1 MKENLVKITNLWKKY
16 DNTEVIKDFN
26 LNIQKGEFITLLGP
40 SGCGKSTL
48 LRMIAGFEDPT
59 SGRILVNKID
69 IKDLPIQRRPTVTV
83 FQDYSLFP
91 HLTVYKNIKY
101 GLHLIREPIKN
112 VDKKIVVDIN
122 NFINIAKK
130 KSDSKIKDILAK
142 QNNLNKDYQKLK
154 LSISKNSILN
164 EVNLM
169 EENDL
174 DEKMESINQKFINKY
189 NTDIKKSI
197 PLKIKILEIF
207 NNLLMNLNINK
218 LINYKVD
225 DSMIEIDGDDRIGK
239 LNLIK
244 YYLAYERAYR
254 ENYFIEKNIEK
265 NRSLYNDL
273 DYWISYWQNYPIEE
287 KEWYERK
294 KLSRKL
300 TKLEEEKRIKDVIK
314 LIGLVGNE
322 NKFPHE
328 LSGGMQ
334 QRVALARAIIIEPEI
349 LLLDEP
355 LSALDAKVRKQMQIE
370 LKRLHKEL
378 GITFIFVTHDQE
390 EALTLSDKII
400 VMNNGEIQQNG
411 TPQEIYDKPKN
422 EWVAGF
428 IGAANILN
436 GIIVDKSKVKV
447 NNQIF
452 QLDKTYDHIEIGKK
466 VKFMIRPEDFDVVE
480 EKNKMISVKLISTLY
495 KGIMWES
502 KCLWN
507 DNIINVE
514 SVNKIKHDGFTH
526 LSFDIEDVHLMVDSN
541 E

>member
-112 VDKKIVVDIN
+112 VNNKIVVDIN

-169 EENDL
+169 EENDF

-207 NNLLMNLNINK
+207 NYLLMNLNINK

-300 TKLEEEKRIKDVIK
+300 TKLEEEIRIKDVIK

-428 IGAANILN
+428 IGAANILD

-452 QLDKTYDHIEIGKK
+452 QLDKTYDNIEIGKK

-507 DNIINVE
+507 DNIINVK

-526 LSFDIEDVHLMVDSN
+526 LSFDVEDVHLMVDNN